1 MNQPEAILLHVSG
14 EDRPG
19 ITARLTAVLAEHD
32 VQMLD
37 MNQAVIH
44 RTMLLGML
52 VRLPREANDAN
63 LVFPSLLA
71 ACEDMGLQLRM
82 TTVSDEAYH
91 AWVDRQGLPRFILT
105 LLAPRISA
113 AQVAAVSHAVAEAGL
128 NIAVITRLTG
138 RPSLRSGDDPR
149 RACMELALRGEPADE
164 SALRA
169 TLLQVSRDHQID
181 LAWQRDNAFRRNRR
195 LVAFDMDR
203 VLVEQ
208 EVLHE
213 LAREMSPAVAEQ
225 DGRLL
230 DATLNGE
237 IPLEESLPK
246 RVAQLEGLPAAAL
259 DRVYDRLEVTD
270 GAERLIYHL
279 KRFGYKTAM
288 ISGSFEFFAQ
298 RLKQRFGIDYH
309 AANKLEVAG
318 GELTGRLV
326 SQTVTGKRKAD
337 LLRGIA
343 SIERI
348 DMEQVIAVGD
358 GPNDL
363 PMLASAGLGIAFHA
377 SSRVQDSARYKISTL
392 GLDSILYLI
401 GVRDRDLDDD
411 SAQAVSA

>member
-1 MNQPEAILLHVSG
+1 VSQPAVILMHVSG
-14 EDRPG
+14 DDRPG

-52 VRLPREANDAN
+52 VRLPDDAGDTSPVLQRLRDEAHAMD
-63 LVFPSLLA
+63 
-71 ACEDMGLQLRM
+71 LQLRT
-82 TTVSDEAYH
+82 TTVDEEAYH

-113 AQVAAVSHAVAEAGL
+113 AQVAAVSKAVADAGL
-128 NIAVITRLTG
+128 TIAVITRLTG

-149 RACMELALRGEPADE
+149 RACIEMALRGHIDDE
-164 SALRA
+164 AALRA
-169 TLLQVSRDHQID
+169 TLLRVSRENRID
-181 LAWQRDNAFRRNRR
+181 IAWQRDNAYRRNRR

-203 VLVEQ
+203 VLVQQ

-213 LAREMSPAVAEQ
+213 LAREKGDDVAEQ
-225 DGRLL
+225 DARLL
-230 DATLNGE
+230 DAALAGE
-237 IPLEESLPK
+237 MPVKQALK
-246 RVAQLEGLPAAAL
+246 QRVANLEGLPVAAL
-259 DRVYDRLEVTD
+259 DRVYDRLELTE
-270 GAERLIYHL
+270 GAERLIHHL

-288 ISGSFEFFAQ
+288 ISGSFEFFAE

-309 AANKLEVAG
+309 AANKLEAAG

-326 SQTVTGKRKAD
+326 GQTVTGKRKAD

-377 SSRVQDSARYKISTL
+377 PSRVQDSARYKISTL

-411 SAQAVSA
+411 SARAVSA

>member
-1 MNQPEAILLHVSG
+1 
-14 EDRPG
+14 
-19 ITARLTAVLAEHD
+19 
-32 VQMLD
+32 MLD

-52 VRLPREANDAN
+52 LRLPPELGDGHAFHQR
-63 LVFPSLLA
+63 LA
-71 ACEDMGLQLRM
+71 DTAAAMDLHLRA
-82 TTVSDEAYH
+82 TPVTDEAYQQ
-91 AWVDRQGLPRFILT
+91 WVDRQGLPRYILT

-113 AQVAAVSHAVAEAGL
+113 AQVAAVSRAVADAGL

-138 RPSLRSGDDPR
+138 RPSLRSGHDPR
-149 RACMELALRGEPADE
+149 RACIEMALRGEIDDE
-164 SALRA
+164 ARVRA
-169 TLLQVSRDHQID
+169 TLLDLSRRHHID
-181 LAWQRDNAFRRNRR
+181 LAWQRDNAYRRNRR

-203 VLVEQ
+203 VLVQQ

-213 LAREMSPAVAEQ
+213 LAREKGPDVAAE
-225 DGRLL
+225 DARLL
-230 DATLNGE
+230 DQLLAGA
-237 IPLEESLPK
+237 IPVKQALRQ
-246 RVAQLEGLPAAAL
+246 RVANLEGLPEGAL
-259 DRVYDRLEVTD
+259 DRVYDRLELTD
-270 GAERLIYHL
+270 GAERLIHHL

-288 ISGSFEFFAQ
+288 ISGSFEFFAE

-326 SQTVTGKRKAD
+326 GQTVTGKRKAD

-363 PMLASAGLGIAFHA
+363 PMLAAAGLGIAFHA
-377 SSRVQDSARYKISTL
+377 PSRVQDSTPYKISTL
-392 GLDSILYLI
+392 GLDAILYLI